1 MTLTWRPLVIALS
14 LSGLALGSAC
24 GKSKSAEAEAK
35 AKAEAVEEADTHSA
49 EEADTTEASGQD
61 AGAHT
66 AKAGETEIDPGKR
79 RVGRDRVGP
88 RRPQPVRNGRDL
100 KEIEARPS
108 GEVPADGTAGEPPAN
123 GEVPGNPDG
132 ELGRE
137 PAVAKAPEPAANPAV
152 ANPAVPNPTPEP
164 GLGGV
169 PVAPGVTVSPD
180 VPPARVEAVRD
191 GILASLDASKLLP
204 LEMVVEITQAK
215 GLAPAG
221 PLPGIAIEPG
231 YVSMYFASPVA
242 NRFGISMQVW
252 QDPTRRE
259 SDDRFLRMRHQYP
272 ASEQIAAMNPTKAFF
287 SSFGGIQTLTFA
299 DSAKRVVASIGCG
312 EDTCTHDQLLKLSKA
327 LRDRL

>member
-14 LSGLALGSAC
+14 LSGLALGPVAC
-24 GKSKSAEAEAK
+24 GKSKSAEAEEK
-35 AKAEAVEEADTHSA
+35 AKAEAVEEADTHAA
-49 EEADTTEASGQD
+49 EEADTTEASDKDTGE
-61 AGAHT
+61 HS
-66 AKAGETEIDPGKR
+66 AKPGENEIDPNKR
-79 RVGRDRVGP
+79 RVGRDRMGN
-88 RRPQPVRNGRDL
+88 RRPQPVRAGRDL
-100 KEIEARPS
+100 KEIEVRPS
-108 GEVPADGTAGEPPAN
+108 GEVPADGATGEPAPN

-137 PAVAKAPEPAANPAV
+137 PTAKPPEVAAPPV
-152 ANPAVPNPTPEP
+152 ANPTAPTPTPEP
-164 GLGGV
+164 GIGGT

-180 VPPARVEAVRD
+180 VPQGRVEAVRE
-191 GILASLDASKLLP
+191 GILASLDASKLLT
-204 LEMVVEITQAK
+204 LESVVEITQAK

-299 DSAKRVVASIGCG
+299 DTAKRVVASIGCG
-312 EDTCTHDQLLKLSKA
+312 EDTCTHEQLLKLSKA